1 VVPDPLQSNQTSGRV
16 IRFGPR
22 KSGLRVIREGKS
34 FSGNTDL
41 DNSPV
46 PDFSRY
52 QSGESSEEYRHRMIV
67 NAVYF
72 SAAGVPPE
80 RVLRPGCIQIC
91 GIPVSLCVP
100 FREEPLQ

>member
-1 VVPDPLQSNQTSGRV
+1 VIIVVPDPLQSNQTSGRV

-22 KSGLRVIREGKS
+22 KSGLRVIRGGKS

-46 PDFSRY
+46 PDLSRY

-67 NAVYF
+67 NAVAFAYT
-72 SAAGVPPE
+72 SLLVIAGVC
-80 RVLRPGCIQIC
+80 LA
-91 GIPVSLCVP
+91 LKMAHA
-100 FREEPLQ
+100 